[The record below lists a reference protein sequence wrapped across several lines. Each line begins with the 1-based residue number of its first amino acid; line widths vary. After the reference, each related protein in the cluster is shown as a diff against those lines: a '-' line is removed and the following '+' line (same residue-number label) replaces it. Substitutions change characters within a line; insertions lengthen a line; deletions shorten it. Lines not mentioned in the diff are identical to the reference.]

1 MRKPNSAGML
11 PFLMHQQYIAENFHA
26 GASKHKPPSREEV
39 PQVLK
44 ELRRQSNLSQSEAA
58 KLCRS
63 TIKEWR
69 DWESGRER
77 MHPTIFRTFLRAL
90 VEHHGW
96 PVSAMKAATHSNPR
110 RPGPAGIPR

>member
-11 PFLMHQQYIAENFHA
+11 PFLMHQRYIAENHHP
-26 GASKHKPPSREEV
+26 GAEKHTPPSREEM

-44 ELRRQSNLSQSEAA
+44 ELRRQSGLSPSKAA
-58 KLCRS
+58 KLCLS
-63 TIKEWR
+63 TLKEWR
-69 DWESGRER
+69 GWESGRER
-77 MHPTIFRTFLRAL
+77 MPPAIFRTFLRAL

-96 PVSAMKAATHSNPR
+96 PVSAMKAATNSNPR

>member
-26 GASKHKPPSREEV
+26 GASKHKPPSREEM

-44 ELRRQSNLSQSEAA
+44 ELRRQSKLSQGEAA
-58 KLCRS
+58 QLCLS

-69 DWESGRER
+69 GWESGRER
-77 MHPTIFRTFLRAL
+77 MHPAIFRTFLRAL
-90 VEHHGW
+90 VEYYGW
-96 PVSAMKAATHSNPR
+96 PVSTLKKRAPPRAPR
-110 RPGPAGIPR
+110 RR

>member
-1 MRKPNSAGML
+1 ML